1 MNPIEPEIVGR
12 SVLMAASYRLWT
24 GKTLMEEQDPVRL
37 TAALYEAP
45 FVLVAHGTEAD
56 PVLNYGNLTA
66 QKLWGLTWEELTRM
80 PSRLTAEQPER
91 SEREEFLRRV
101 TEHGYV
107 SDYSGIRVSA
117 SGRRFRIRRAVV
129 WNVVGEDGSRLGQA
143 AMFGEWEWL

>member
-1 MNPIEPEIVGR
+1 
-12 SVLMAASYRLWT
+12 
-24 GKTLMEEQDPVRL
+24 MEEQDPVRL

>member
-1 MNPIEPEIVGR
+1 
-12 SVLMAASYRLWT
+12 MAASYRLWT

-37 TAALYEAP
+37 TTALYEAP

-129 WNVVGEDGSRLGQA
+129 WNVVGEDGNRQGQA